1 MMKTK
6 FFLLWE
12 SRNPR
17 NKFMPDCDP
26 NVPGAFQPS
35 WQHVPEMNLE
45 DRWNTLE
52 TRGKALDTR
61 EQDLAQREASLTQRT
76 QQMKQR
82 EDALI
87 RQATELK
94 QREDALT
101 LREDALTREEETR
114 QSRQRQLLEEASNR
128 YRRER
133 EQWEQTVG
141 SKPDPTATQQVGQGL
156 LSLAE
161 QYKTSLTTMDIF
173 LKEFRSLANTVR
185 YGDRDGV
192 AALCEF
198 HRRLELI
205 PREEFAREAAALAVI
220 LRKYYQLEPIEPVLG
235 SRLDWR
241 LCEPTDRT
249 QGEYVVRCLTKG
261 WRRGDEIFTR
271 AVVITAGDL
280 SQI

>member
-1 MMKTK
+1 MKKTN
-6 FFLLWE
+6 FFLVWE

-17 NKFMPDCDP
+17 KKFMLDCDP

-61 EQDLAQREASLTQRT
+61 EQDLAQREESLNQRT
-76 QQMKQR
+76 EQLNLQ
-82 EDALI
+82 ESALA
-87 RQATELK
+87 RQAAELK
-94 QREDALT
+94 QREEALALREAALT
-101 LREDALTREEETR
+101 QEEETR
-114 QSRQRQLLEEASNR
+114 QTRQRQLLDEASAR
-128 YRRER
+128 YRLER

-141 SKPDPTATQQVGQGL
+141 SKPDPQAAQQVGQGL
-156 LSLAE
+156 LSLAD
-161 QYKTSLTTMDIF
+161 QYKTSLTTMDSF

-185 YGDRDGV
+185 YGDRDTV

-205 PREEFAREAAALAVI
+205 PREDFAREAAVLGAI
-220 LRKYYQLEPIEPVLG
+220 LRKFFQLEPIEPVLG
-235 SRLDWR
+235 SQLDWE

-249 QGEYVVRCLTKG
+249 QGEFVVRCLTKG
-261 WRRGDEIFTR
+261 WRRGDEILSR

-280 SQI
+280 NQI